1 MYKKSSYHT
10 YALVVLSVVVLAG
23 SAAMVGAATPDPGP
37 PLSSSFPGPMW
48 AVVTPVG
55 GTVSVANAHLLLN
68 VPGGSNHDALRPANQ
83 QANQAVR
90 VVQPI
95 GNVDFDV
102 SIKID
107 SPVVATDTGTSRGLM
122 VLADDK
128 NFITF
133 ALVTDGKNISLSANT
148 VTNGVAAAVSNDA
161 VFHEYQSPMY
171 LRITRAG
178 SVYNTYYS
186 VDGNVWTLAA
196 TFHDTSV
203 PTSIGPFAGNYNG
216 TPARAVPVTMSIN
229 WFDIL

>member
-1 MYKKSSYHT
+1 MYKTHSYHSNF
-10 YALVVLSVVVLAG
+10 LIILSAVVLAG
-23 SAAMVGAATPDPGP
+23 FAAMANAAGLDPGP

-68 VPGGSNHDALRPANQ
+68 VPGGSNHDALLPV
-83 QANQAVR
+83 NQAVR

-107 SPVVATDTGTSRGLM
+107 SPIVATDSGTSRGLM
-122 VLADDK
+122 VLANDK

-133 ALVTDGKNISLSANT
+133 ALVTDGKNISLSAHR
-148 VTNGVAAAVSNDA
+148 VTGGVAATVFNDA
-161 VFHEYQSPMY
+161 VFSEYQSPMY

-196 TFHDTSV
+196 SFRNTSV
-203 PTSIGPFAGNYNG
+203 PTSVGPFAGNYNG
-216 TPARAVPVTMSIN
+216 TPARAVPVMMSIN
-229 WFDIL
+229 WFDVL